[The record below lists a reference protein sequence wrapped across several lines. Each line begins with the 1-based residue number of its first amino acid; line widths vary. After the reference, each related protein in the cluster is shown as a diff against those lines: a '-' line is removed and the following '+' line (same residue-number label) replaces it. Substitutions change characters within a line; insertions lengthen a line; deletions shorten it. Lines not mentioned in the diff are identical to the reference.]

1 MESTP
6 TPARDVAA
14 GDARH
19 RDDWGLEFS
28 RIVAFSDGVFAIAIT
43 LLVLALEMPET
54 ADDVADSILK
64 QRGDLFAYAL
74 SFAVLGKL
82 WLAHHRFFSV
92 LERFDR
98 RLMGLNL
105 LYLACVALVPYP
117 SEVLGDYGEQ
127 PAAVIL
133 YAASMA
139 AVSLAFALQIV
150 YSYRAGLIKPEIRG
164 PERRYAGPASFL
176 VSAIFLT
183 SIPVALVSPDVAI
196 LMWLGI
202 FLVGD
207 RVTDRIGFSLSER
220 Q

>member
-6 TPARDVAA
+6 RPGPDSAA

-43 LLVLALEMPET
+43 LLVLALEVPET
-54 ADDVADSILK
+54 ADDVADSILT

-92 LERFDR
+92 LERFDG

-105 LYLACVALVPYP
+105 LYLAFVALVPYP

-133 YAASMA
+133 YGATMA
-139 AVSLAFALQIV
+139 GVSLTFAGQIV
-150 YSYRAGLIKPEIRG
+150 HAYRAGLLKPDIRG
-164 PERRYAGPASFL
+164 LERRYAGPASFL
-176 VSAIFLT
+176 VSAIFLA
-183 SIPVALVSPDVAI
+183 SIPVALLSPDVAI
-196 LMWLGI
+196 LMWLGT
-202 FLVGD
+202 FVVGD
-207 RVTDRIGFSLSER
+207 RVTSRIGISLSR
-220 Q
+220 R

>member
-1 MESTP
+1 MESTH
-6 TPARDVAA
+6 THARDVAG
-14 GDARH
+14 GDSRH
-19 RDDWGLEFS
+19 RDEWGLEFS

-43 LLVLALEMPET
+43 LLVLALEVPEN
-54 ADDVADSILK
+54 ADDVADSILR

-82 WLAHHRFFSV
+82 WLGHHRFFSV
-92 LERFDR
+92 LERFDGK
-98 RLMGLNL
+98 LMAINL
-105 LYLACVALVPYP
+105 LYLAFVAIVPYT
-117 SEVLGDYGEQ
+117 SEVLGDFGEQ

-139 AVSLAFALQIV
+139 GVSLTFAGQIA
-150 YSYRAGLIKPEIRG
+150 YSYRAGLVKPEIRNL
-164 PERRYAGPASFL
+164 ERRYAGPASFL
-176 VSAIFLT
+176 VSAIFLA

-207 RVTDRIGFSLSER
+207 RVTERIGISLSGR
-220 Q
+220 